1 MFRIM
6 KLHAKTDIL
15 SDLLFVDISLVSRM
29 DSINKWSDNLVIS
42 DMIDDYKS
50 LNKLH
55 LKAISVISVAM
66 NLIQGSLFGCVFV
79 K

>member
-1 MFRIM
+1 
-6 KLHAKTDIL
+6 
-15 SDLLFVDISLVSRM
+15 M

-66 NLIQGSLFGCVFV
+66 NLIKGSLFGCVFV